1 MKKLYTT
8 ISLLAGVFAANA
20 QNLVTNYS
28 FETNSSCPNNYGQVS
43 LATGWFP
50 SWNNNNPQF
59 HTEYLN
65 ACGTSLFD
73 IPGNA
78 WGNQAPSTGQACM
91 AICTTAPTVQTDY
104 RENIYTT
111 LTSPLVV
118 GATYN
123 VSFKISHCDNS
134 QKATNNFGVKFAT
147 VPNFP
152 INNVSQVYSTNVVTD
167 KINWTTV
174 TDSFIA
180 DSAYTYICLGNFMTD
195 ANTTMTTSCGSCS
208 FNLHGYYLDDV
219 SVTPVPV
226 NLPVAAFGKIVD
238 SVCAGV
244 PVSFFSAS
252 QNATS
257 IYWDFGDSQT
267 STQNN
272 PSHIYGSSGTY
283 LVTLIAQ
290 NGSGSDTATFV
301 IFVDPCIG
309 SVITNTL
316 DAMVELFPNPSAGE
330 AFLKINGKPG
340 QTYMVQL
347 FDLAGRPVFKPL
359 SVKDGEVTVLGKGLP
374 AGAYLVNV
382 QSNGGTLQKRL
393 IIR

>member
-1 MKKLYTT
+1 MRKIYTT
-8 ISLLAGVFAANA
+8 ILLFAASVTAQA

-28 FETNSSCPNNYGQVS
+28 FETNSNCPNNYGQVS

-50 SWNNNNPQF
+50 SSNNNNPQF
-59 HTEYLN
+59 HTEYLH
-65 ACGTSLFD
+65 ACGTSLFST
-73 IPGNA
+73 PSNT
-78 WGNQAPSTGQACM
+78 WGNQAPATGQACM

-104 RENIYTT
+104 RENIYTS

-152 INNVSQVYSTNVVTD
+152 INNVSQVYATAVVTD

-174 TDSFIA
+174 TGSFIA

-226 NLPVAAFGKIVD
+226 NLPLAAFGKIVD
-238 SVCAGV
+238 SVCVNV
-244 PVSFFSAS
+244 PVTFFSAS

-257 IYWDFGDSQT
+257 LYWDFGDSQT
-267 STQNN
+267 STQNS
-272 PSHIYGSSGTY
+272 PTHIYGSAGTY
-283 LVTLIAQ
+283 TVTLIAQ
-290 NGSGSDTATFV
+290 NGNGSDTATFV

-309 SVITNTL
+309 SVNMNVL
-316 DAMVELFPNPSAGE
+316 NAFVELYPNPSAGE
-330 AFLKINGKPG
+330 VFLKVSGRPG
-340 QTYMVQL
+340 QTYTVQL
-347 FDLAGRPVFKPL
+347 FDLSGRPVFTPRTI
-359 SVKDGEVTVLGKGLP
+359 KDGEVTVLSRSIP
-374 AGAYLVNV
+374 AGAYVVNV
-382 QSNGGTLQKRL
+382 QVDGGTLQKQL